1 MYPEDESACIEGG
14 TDASFIDGFNAS
26 FFVDVG
32 SGVDCT
38 LFSGEEGAEVVD
50 SEMLI
55 NPREI

>member
-1 MYPEDESACIEGG
+1 MYPEDESACIEGD
-14 TDASFIDGFNAS
+14 TDASFIDGLDVS

-32 SGVDCT
+32 SGVDCI
-38 LFSGEEGAEVVD
+38 LSGGEETVAVD